1 MLLEFKNAQIYFKE
15 YHNCYLHSTL
25 AHFNNFK
32 QHHVFHSILLMM
44 TIHSVWTRRRFSS
57 SISTF
62 TLFCWTL
69 FAFFTSLNQKQKKT
83 SWLTYITLTIL
94 ENWKQKYQE
103 SCWLSFNL
111 IYRRMSFKYK
121 KVTWQ
126 LRPLCFPLS
135 SHYFLIL

>member
-1 MLLEFKNAQIYFKE
+1 MHKYTSKNIITVTCIALLPILTTSNNIMF
-15 YHNCYLHSTL
+15 STP
-25 AHFNNFK
+25 FCWWWPFIR
-32 QHHVFHSILLMM
+32 FGPEGGFPPPFPLLLF
-44 TIHSVWTRRRFSS
+44 SAGPFLPFLQVWTKKK
-57 SISTF
+57 T
-62 TLFCWTL
+62 
-69 FAFFTSLNQKQKKT
+69 KKKT

-94 ENWKQKYQE
+94 QNWKQKYQE

-126 LRPLCFPLS
+126 LRPLCFPWS